1 MAKIGRG
8 YIWPDVAGTPSD
20 PTASFVVGPAFEVG
34 IETDL
39 VCEVAVATLAAT
51 AIEFLLEVSF
61 DGETTWREHEIR
73 AIPGASIATHR
84 IVLHAP
90 EHCAARL
97 SARRIGGGANTDLTV
112 HALARGAAGQPGRD
126 GQPIEL
132 DEAGSAGVLAF
143 HTAGAAKALAD
154 AYATGDWIPIGPAT
168 EARVAFVLSGG
179 PTTSTEFKVD
189 MTPDGG
195 TTVIPLPVVNAL
207 SGAGVVDIDSRVY
220 VAAGADGTY
229 SLPRLM
235 VSPGTRIRVQAK
247 KTGAAANC
255 LARVYLFRA

>member
-8 YIWPDVAGTPSD
+8 YIWPDVAGTPTD
-20 PTASFVVGPAFEVG
+20 PSAAFVVGPVFEIG

-51 AIEFLLEVSF
+51 AVEFLLEVSF
-61 DGETTWREHEIR
+61 DGQTTWREHEIR
-73 AIPGASIATHR
+73 SIPGASIATHR

-143 HTAGAAKALAD
+143 HTAGATKALAD
-154 AYATGDWIPIGPAT
+154 AFAAGDWIPVGPAT
-168 EARVAFVLSGG
+168 EARVRFTLSGG
-179 PTTSTEFKVD
+179 ATTSADFSID

-195 TTVIPLPVVNAL
+195 TTIVPLPVINAL
-207 SGAGVVDIDSRVY
+207 SGAGLADVDDRIY
-220 VAAGADGTY
+220 VGPGTDGEHT
-229 SLPRLM
+229 LPRLQ
-235 VSPGTRIRVQAK
+235 VSPGTRIRIRAK
-247 KTGAAANC
+247 KTGAASSC
-255 LARVYLFRA
+255 LARVYLYRV